1 MELNNV
7 PLNEK
12 LNQNEISTNMTTSD
26 SKNNNNIETVESIIS
41 QSNEPQK
48 IKNKFEILLQ
58 LIKKSNS
65 QSGIMKSNFNKWKN
79 ITFTK
84 YKNIRK
90 QSRKILI
97 KKKFK
102 IRRSKENQDLEEKDK
117 KKIKVFEKF
126 SLNLNEE
133 NEKRKKIIKF
143 IEDRITSYISRKDIL
158 KKYYNIWLSKA
169 YDKEKI
175 ITNKITKKKIFKF
188 KVEKNN
194 NIVKK
199 EREEKIKNILNFKN
213 SLRFYFKLWKN
224 ISMNKEIEVNKNSII
239 NISAE
244 NDHPI
249 KKVKILKEIQRP
261 QKLENKRKMKLTKLI
276 ISNNNKEILRKY
288 FKHWITL
295 FSSNKNIDVAQE
307 DKLDKNNKEI
317 EENIKKILLKN
328 QYLIM
333 NKKLMI

>member
-41 QSNEPQK
+41 RSNETQK

-102 IRRSKENQDLEEKDK
+102 IRRSKENQDLEENDK
-117 KKIKVFEKF
+117 K
-126 SLNLNEE
+126 NEE
-133 NEKRKKIIKF
+133 IK
-143 IEDRITSYISRKDIL
+143 
-158 KKYYNIWLSKA
+158 
-169 YDKEKI
+169 
-175 ITNKITKKKIFKF
+175 
-188 KVEKNN
+188 
-194 NIVKK
+194 
-199 EREEKIKNILNFKN
+199 
-213 SLRFYFKLWKN
+213 
-224 ISMNKEIEVNKNSII
+224 
-239 NISAE
+239 
-244 NDHPI
+244 
-249 KKVKILKEIQRP
+249 
-261 QKLENKRKMKLTKLI
+261 
-276 ISNNNKEILRKY
+276 
-288 FKHWITL
+288 
-295 FSSNKNIDVAQE
+295 
-307 DKLDKNNKEI
+307 
-317 EENIKKILLKN
+317 
-328 QYLIM
+328 
-333 NKKLMI
+333 